1 LIFEGATIMTKK
13 ILAALFLSLAVSACE
28 SSPTDNNSN
37 ANKATPSATAQVPPA
52 TAASPSSEAALP
64 AAAQPKA
71 GDRVKV
77 MVNGAATEATVV
89 SVDEKAGKVTIKVQG
104 ESKERTIAL
113 ADIVKQ

>member
-1 LIFEGATIMTKK
+1 MTKN
-13 ILAALFLSLAVSACE
+13 ILAILLLSLAFTACE

-52 TAASPSSEAALP
+52 TAASPSTEAAPLT
-64 AAAQPKA
+64 AAQPKA

-77 MVNGAATEATVV
+77 MVNGSATEATVV

-104 ESKERTIAL
+104 ETKERTVNL
-113 ADIVKQ
+113 AEIVKQ

>member
-1 LIFEGATIMTKK
+1 MTTK
-13 ILAALFLSLAVSACE
+13 ILAVLLLSLAVSACE

-52 TAASPSSEAALP
+52 TAPSPSIEAALP
-64 AAAQPKA
+64 ATAQPKA
-71 GDRVKV
+71 GDKVKV

-113 ADIVKQ
+113 TDIVKQ